1 MFQVSLQ
8 LHRFVVYSLDLKN
21 EFLEAQFWP
30 ERVNIDYPQTRI
42 FVNIFKEFFLGKLND
57 RNS

>member
-30 ERVNIDYPQTRI
+30 ERVNI
-42 FVNIFKEFFLGKLND
+42 EG
-57 RNS
+57 